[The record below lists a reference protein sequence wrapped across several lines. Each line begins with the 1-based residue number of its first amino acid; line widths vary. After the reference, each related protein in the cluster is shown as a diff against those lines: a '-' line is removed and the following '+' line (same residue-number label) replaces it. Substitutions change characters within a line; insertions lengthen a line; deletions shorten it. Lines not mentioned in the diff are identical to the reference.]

1 MFNKMLNRLVKRTFK
16 AVNTTTPLP
25 KPPPFPLLDKCCQKN
40 CRDCVWIDY
49 FKRVSLYRKYVKAKN
64 SN

>member
-25 KPPPFPLLDKCCQKN
+25 KFPRFPMLDECCQKN

-49 FKRVSLYRKYVKAKN
+49 FNKVERYRKYIKNKN
-64 SN
+64 ST